1 MICEV
6 KWLCTFSQLYY
17 HTSIKD
23 ARKQKAFFSW
33 STIGHCVQRE
43 KAPWS
48 YLESNI
54 TMRNYCNNIHLPI
67 LILRPC
73 ESFYLLC
80 YEVTYSENI
89 CKITGNGGNFF
100 WNVILLVIPLP
111 FHFNTFH
118 SSRCIAIKAVP
129 RLALHFISYVWWIR
143 HIQHIQ
149 RAIYFI
155 MKDIYSYLPLLRI

>member
-1 MICEV
+1 MSNERKHLDLI
-6 KWLCTFSQLYY
+6 LSQ
-17 HTSIKD
+17 I
-23 ARKQKAFFSW
+23 
-33 STIGHCVQRE
+33 
-43 KAPWS
+43 
-48 YLESNI
+48 I
-54 TMRNYCNNIHLPI
+54 TMRNFCNNTHLPI

-80 YEVTYSENI
+80 YEVSYSENI

-129 RLALHFISYVWWIR
+129 RLALHFISCVWWIR

-155 MKDIYSYLPLLRI
+155 MKDIYSYLPLLRIYDVPRHSNYNELSSIDSCFSDDRPRVFSRW